1 MVRFD
6 PADGS
11 KPTQSTVKTGTLA
24 APPQQ
29 NPQRQ
34 GFRFDGWTLDGQP
47 FDFQT
52 PILQD
57 TTLKAQWTKT
67 TDWTLSP
74 DHGPATGARLT
85 ISPPNRQEPQFAS
98 IHTAGEQTLG
108 LTGDGRIYT
117 WTKDHTPN
125 QVPTP
130 AQAADGFRYLQAAD
144 GFRYLQAAAGS
155 LRQAALGS
163 DQRIYTWDSQQ
174 SSPTILDTSQNTR
187 FTSISIN
194 GGRLLA
200 VDRQG
205 QVHAYQASQTDGLN
219 MKPTEHATVDLPGQ
233 AQAVLSAATSSRTL
247 TLDADGQAW
256 TWDASN
262 TGNVEPER
270 IRQDPG
276 MRILQAQ
283 ALDQGFLLLDAERQI
298 HYLADNTTSPTAV
311 SLPERM
317 KANSISANDRQAV
330 ITDTNGHLW
339 AWKPGETPTRAD
351 DGNQHYMQ
359 AAKTGSRITAIST
372 KGNMLTWSLD
382 GQGKPGQPAR
392 PDTAQAPTLESAGMD
407 SQPLNLTKNND
418 AWQTHIPAHKPGQA
432 TITLAGRQDGQPFTK
447 NLNYTVDQTLTRG
460 TEQKSTFTVHFDT
473 DGGKPEPADQEFP
486 TPNGRAKRP
495 SPDQQH
501 VENQPRP
508 GQPARQRNHHPHPSR
523 HQPRHQVQP
532 GQRIIIRR

>member
-6 PADGS
+6 PDDGS

-24 APPQQ
+24 TPPQQ

-34 GFRFDGWTLDGQP
+34 GFRFDGWTRDGQP

-57 TTLKAQWTKT
+57 TTLTAQWSKT
-67 TDWTLSP
+67 TDWTLNP
-74 DHGPATGARLT
+74 DHGPASGARLT
-85 ISPPNRQEPQFAS
+85 ISPPSPQEPYYTS
-98 IHTAGEQTLG
+98 IQSAGNEIVG

-117 WTKDHTPN
+117 WTQDNTPM

-130 AQAADGFRYLQAAD
+130 AQAPGGFRYLQV
-144 GFRYLQAAAGS
+144 AAGS
-155 LRQAALGS
+155 RWQAALGS
-163 DQRIYTWDSQQ
+163 DQQIYTWTRGQAT
-174 SSPTILDTSQNTR
+174 PTILDTGQNTK

-194 GGRLLA
+194 DDRLLA

-205 QVHAYQASQTDGLN
+205 QVHAYQASQTDGPN
-219 MKPTEHATVDLPGQ
+219 MKPTEQATVDLPGQ

-256 TWDASN
+256 TWHASN

-339 AWKPGETPTRAD
+339 AWKPGETLTRAD

-359 AAKTGSRITAIST
+359 AVKTGSRITAIST
-372 KGNMLTWSLD
+372 KGNILTWSLD
-382 GQGKPGQPAR
+382 GQGKRGQPAR
-392 PDTAQAPTLESAGMD
+392 PDTA
-407 SQPLNLTKNND
+407 
-418 AWQTHIPAHKPGQA
+418 
-432 TITLAGRQDGQPFTK
+432 
-447 NLNYTVDQTLTRG
+447 
-460 TEQKSTFTVHFDT
+460 
-473 DGGKPEPADQEFP
+473 
-486 TPNGRAKRP
+486 
-495 SPDQQH
+495 
-501 VENQPRP
+501 
-508 GQPARQRNHHPHPSR
+508 
-523 HQPRHQVQP
+523 
-532 GQRIIIRR
+532 